1 MRSRE
6 YPEKRQKKIGKEEAR
21 KLGVKRK
28 KKNRG
33 FLERRKK

>member
-6 YPEKRQKKIGKEEAR
+6 YSEKRQKKIGKEEVR
-21 KLGVKRK
+21 KLGIKRK
-28 KKNRG
+28 KGNRG